1 MLTGIA
7 VLEGLEDLLELSA
20 AVLHDELEEEL
31 LLLSVLLVHALDVP
45 LEVELADLQRLLHVL
60 DLTDQGV
67 HGRLLLL
74 VQELQLLLV
83 HVDVQQDREK
93 GGQASTRC
101 LYRVHFQPKFFNI
114 RRVKVNEIG
123 FNVRNLSFNEVI
135 PAL

>member
-1 MLTGIA
+1 MLPGIA
-7 VLEGLEDLLELSA
+7 VLEGLEDLLEFGP

-31 LLLSVLLVHALDVP
+31 LLLPVLLVHALDVP

-67 HGRLLLL
+67 HRRLLLL

-83 HVDVQQDREK
+83 HVNVQQDREE

-101 LYRVHFQPKFFNI
+101 LDRVHFQPKFFNI

-123 FNVRNLSFNEVI
+123 FNVRNLPFNEVI